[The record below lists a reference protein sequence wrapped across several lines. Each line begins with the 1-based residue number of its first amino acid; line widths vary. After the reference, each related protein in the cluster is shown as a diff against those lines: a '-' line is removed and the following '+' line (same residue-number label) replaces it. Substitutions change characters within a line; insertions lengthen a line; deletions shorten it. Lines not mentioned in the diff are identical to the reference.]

1 MVAEGN
7 SGLEVVGEG
16 SSGLKVVGEGSS
28 GLQVG
33 ESKSVV
39 WRW

>member
-1 MVAEGN
+1 
-7 SGLEVVGEG
+7 VVGEG